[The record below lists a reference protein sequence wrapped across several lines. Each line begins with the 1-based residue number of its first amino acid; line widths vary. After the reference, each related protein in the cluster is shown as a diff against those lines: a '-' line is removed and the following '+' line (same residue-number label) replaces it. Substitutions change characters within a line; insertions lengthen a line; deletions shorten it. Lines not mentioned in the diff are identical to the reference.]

1 MCIRERQKNCQR
13 HTNADEEGCMHV
25 CVMKG
30 GSNVIETVIRIEVL
44 FNSLLF
50 ILVVILY
57 FWMLAVPGKC

>member
-1 MCIRERQKNCQR
+1 
-13 HTNADEEGCMHV
+13 MHV